1 MRRRRQALVLV
12 AVFALIGAA
21 AGLVRG
27 GGSAKAATQ
36 PQLIVTGAGAGGGPH
51 VRLFNA
57 NGSDT
62 GVGFF
67 AYDPGF
73 GGGVRVGTGDLNSDG
88 NDEIITGAG
97 PGGGPHVRAFNN
109 NGSPFQN
116 LGFFAYDPSFTGG
129 VFVAAGDLF
138 GDGVDEIVTGAGGGG
153 GPHVKVFRY
162 DKDQN
167 VLTQVGGGFMAYPP
181 AFPGGVHVAVA
192 DVDHDGKD
200 EIITG
205 AGPSGGP
212 QVNVFKYAPDGTAT
226 LTGTS
231 FMAFPPAF
239 PGGAFVGR
247 PHTKGAPDIITGAG
261 PSGGPEVAVFQ
272 ANNSLTTA
280 FFPYDPSFP

>member
-1 MRRRRQALVLV
+1 MRKRRQALVLV

-97 PGGGPHVRAFNN
+97 P
-109 NGSPFQN
+109 
-116 LGFFAYDPSFTGG
+116 
-129 VFVAAGDLF
+129 
-138 GDGVDEIVTGAGGGG
+138 
-153 GPHVKVFRY
+153 
-162 DKDQN
+162 
-167 VLTQVGGGFMAYPP
+167 
-181 AFPGGVHVAVA
+181 
-192 DVDHDGKD
+192 
-200 EIITG
+200 
-205 AGPSGGP
+205 SGGP

-239 PGGAFVGR
+239 PGGAFVGGA
-247 PHTKGAPDIITGAG
+247 HTKGAPDIITGAG

-280 FFPYDPSFP
+280 